1 MQCEVRILLLLQF
14 DFGAKPDDLSFRW
27 IQLQSSGRTPPMN
40 GVNALLQAKDGGP
53 DVSDSRCLH
62 QLRIIGVQ
70 LMTNM
75 KAINESC
82 QLLCV
87 SDELL
92 WAKDRTLWHT
102 AVDSVEL

>member
-1 MQCEVRILLLLQF
+1 MQCEVRILHLLQIG
-14 DFGAKPDDLSFRW
+14 FGAKPDDLSFRW

-40 GVNALLQAKDGGP
+40 VVDALLQAKDGGP

-62 QLRIIGVQ
+62 QLRVIGVQ
-70 LMTNM
+70 VMTKM

-92 WAKDRTLWHT
+92 WVKDRTLRHT
-102 AVDSVEL
+102 ACS